1 MPQGPAGARRP
12 HLFQMMKTSQANDA
26 KFSIPSIIAVIAAVL
41 SFMVG
46 AFWGF
51 VLAII
56 AIIAAVIGMLAA
68 ISPNI
73 RGGVTSILSLFAGG
87 LALIA
92 AVFKALM
99 WLF

>member
-1 MPQGPAGARRP
+1 MNPTTPATTR
-12 HLFQMMKTSQANDA
+12 A
-26 KFSIPSIIAVIAAVL
+26 KFSIPSIIAVVAAIA

-46 AFWGF
+46 AFGGF

-56 AIIAAVIGMLAA
+56 AIIAALIGIFSAM
-68 ISPNI
+68 SPSV
-73 RGGVTSILSLFAGG
+73 RGGFVSMVSLFAGG

-92 AVFKALM
+92 ALIKAIR